1 MQTTT
6 GKTRLPSSLTTAKT
20 QIKGS
25 RPITKQTQKGIDAQ
39 LDLQARGRKIITLHE
54 GLKALKIK
62 QTEYKNCKEEFI
74 SDLLRTNQDTF
85 LVHGKKYYLKLVE
98 TKNYKYS
105 IECEVLQNQIDD
117 LKIDLEKLKTKEK
130 LFGIA
135 KHDDSSYSL
144 CPKVNMEAI

>member
-74 SDLLRTNQDTF
+74 LDLLRTNQDTF

-98 TKNYKYS
+98 EKIYTHS
-105 IECEVLQNQIDD
+105 IECKVIEEQIDE
-117 LKIDLEKLKTKEK
+117 LKLKLKQLKEK
-130 LFGIA
+130 EILFGTA
-135 KHDDSSYSL
+135 KYEDSKFSL
-144 CPKVNMEAI
+144 RPIVNTEAI